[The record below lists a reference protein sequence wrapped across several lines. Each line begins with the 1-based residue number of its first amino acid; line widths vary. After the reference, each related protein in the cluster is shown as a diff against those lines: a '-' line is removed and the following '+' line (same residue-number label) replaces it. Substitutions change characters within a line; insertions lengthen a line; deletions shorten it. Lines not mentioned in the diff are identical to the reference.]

1 MLEVEVED
9 NITILLQLT
18 QEQVAAVTEKVEPE
32 ELVIVVQPI
41 LAAAAAVVLALPAV
55 VLKMEELEDQE

>member
-18 QEQVAAVTEKVEPE
+18 QEQVAAVTEKVETE
-32 ELVIVVQPI
+32 ELVIVVQTI
-41 LAAAAAVVLALPAV
+41 LAVVVAAVLVLAVV